1 MIRSTV
7 AINSQKAFQKVITTI
22 FHEDNNKNGP
32 VASSL
37 LIALG
42 GVEDFDDVIT
52 LSTQDI
58 DTLYYMK
65 DEKEIIKRK
74 NYGK

>member
-22 FHEDNNKNGP
+22 FHEDNNNNGP

-52 LSTQDI
+52 LSTHDI
-58 DTLYYMK
+58 DTLYYYVK
-65 DEKEIIKRK
+65 D
-74 NYGK
+74 